1 MLLTEFS
8 IFFTFSQIESANCRI
23 KFKALISKIQVS
35 FHFNK
40 NGKIWFKGKDFQ
52 GFLVIKHFLQRAF
65 QRLEGNLI
73 KCTWFNVSLQIQRLK
88 EKQFCAECICQN
100 LSKPG
105 KDVFC

>member
-52 GFLVIKHFLQRAF
+52 GFLAI
-65 QRLEGNLI
+65 NLI